1 MRDQC
6 TEALMMNFIDV
17 PIILYKILSFSSLN
31 IYIYSIIILSLI
43 LHNQIERALLDKQTE
58 KEYAGILG
66 YPAFHKAAAEFA
78 LTKEER
84 VVKENMVCV
93 TINKN

>member
-1 MRDQC
+1 MFC
-6 TEALMMNFIDV
+6 F
-17 PIILYKILSFSSLN
+17 
-31 IYIYSIIILSLI
+31 
-43 LHNQIERALLDKQTE
+43 QIEQDILNKQGE

-84 VVKENMVCV
+84 VIKENLVSE
-93 TINKN
+93 KNDLKTVLL

>member
-1 MRDQC
+1 MFKRKPG
-6 TEALMMNFIDV
+6 I
-17 PIILYKILSFSSLN
+17 SSLN
-31 IYIYSIIILSLI
+31 IYIIIILSL
-43 LHNQIERALLDKQTE
+43 QIERALLDKQTE